1 MWSEILPFIFQ
12 AIVVLGTAG
21 LIGSFKGVRRLIH
34 LPTQLDEFEAK
45 NEADHATV
53 RATVKQVERNQNKLS
68 RDMLALQER
77 QSEHALELARHEV
90 RIDQLD
96 R

>member
-1 MWSEILPFIFQ
+1 MWSDILPYVFQ

-21 LIGSFKGVRRLIH
+21 IIGSFKGVRRLFR

-53 RATVKQVERNQNKLS
+53 RATVKQIERNQNSQNAELLT
-68 RDMLALQER
+68 LAER
-77 QSEHALELARHEV
+77 QAEHALELARHEV
-90 RIDQLD
+90 RINQLD